1 MSNNLQLTDSDF
13 YDKYH
18 PEFNQILLKTSIYK
32 PEDMCAFGGCMYETF
47 DEEFDYVKN
56 QPKENVWTIIDE
68 EDELYIV
75 SGLHIIN
82 RVGYLITKEPASSK
96 NETYKFEEL

>member
-1 MSNNLQLTDSDF
+1 MSNIELTDDDF
-13 YDKYH
+13 YEKYT
-18 PEFNQILLKTSIYK
+18 PEYNQILINNTIYK
-32 PEDMCAFGGCMYETF
+32 PEDMCSFGGCMYETF

-75 SGLHIIN
+75 SGLHIVN
-82 RVGYLITKEPASSK
+82 RLGYLITKEPCSSK
-96 NETYKFEEL
+96 NETYIIKDI